1 MVCLAGV
8 LSVKIKL
15 KTPQGEMQL
24 TVSQGFVGT
33 AEVAPDGGVV
43 FSMFPADA
51 EPPEQP
57 IDPDGFVGD

>member
-1 MVCLAGV
+1 MKL
-8 LSVKIKL
+8 KL

-24 TVSQGFVGT
+24 TVTQGFVGT

-43 FSMFPADA
+43 FSLFPADS

-57 IDPDGFVGD
+57 IDPDEFVGD

>member
-1 MVCLAGV
+1 MKL
-8 LSVKIKL
+8 KL

-33 AEVAPDGGVV
+33 AEVATDGSVV
-43 FSMFPADA
+43 FSMFPADT

-57 IDPDGFVGD
+57 IDTDGFIGD

>member
-8 LSVKIKL
+8 LPVKIKL

-24 TVSQGFVGT
+24 TVTQGFVGT

-43 FSMFPADA
+43 FSLFPADS
-51 EPPEQP
+51 EPIEPDEK
-57 IDPDGFVGD
+57 PDGFVGD

>member
-1 MVCLAGV
+1 MKL
-8 LSVKIKL
+8 KL

-43 FSMFPADA
+43 FSMFPQE
-51 EPPEQP
+51 EPPPEEQEADTF
-57 IDPDGFVGD
+57 IGE